1 MQNLSFFTDDLDF
14 FIFYYFFFNLFI
26 FYIIL
31 VTKIEQILD
40 TFMSLAKIVLM
51 DSLKNIKSWYIA
63 LKIVSS
69 NKATQ
74 WITEIV
80 KNIICQLESG
90 KVMAL

>member
-51 DSLKNIKSWYIA
+51 DSLKNIKS
-63 LKIVSS
+63 
-69 NKATQ
+69 
-74 WITEIV
+74 
-80 KNIICQLESG
+80 
-90 KVMAL
+90 